1 MLQTTATIDGWPD
14 FANLLIKA
22 TAKDQIHDFKLMW
35 REPQPCWVSPGGRVV
50 QIGDAAHSFLPSSG
64 NGATQG
70 MEDAVS
76 LAACLR
82 LAGKDNVPWAT
93 RVHNKL
99 RLVTLR
105 YEEL

>member
-1 MLQTTATIDGWPD
+1 M
-14 FANLLIKA
+14 
-22 TAKDQIHDFKLMW
+22 
-35 REPQPCWVSPGGRVV
+35 

-76 LAACLR
+76 LAACLQI
-82 LAGKDNVPWAT
+82 AGKENVPWAT

-99 RLVTLR
+99 RLVAISFSGAAYVSRSIILQV
-105 YEEL
+105 